1 MMILTLVERWTSR
14 KTPVMSSHTVNM
26 TKMGS
31 HLYHLHLLCHHLL
44 HLLHHHHH
52 LQHPLLICHLA
63 GHVPAVHEEDEP
75 EVLTGE
81 EDVAEEQEAADKA
94 EEEEQ
99 EAADEAEEDEL
110 LVVEESE
117 VVGEEDVAI
126 AEMELALQQKRQS
139 QKRQSHKKV
148 VRQLYMQQFFNFNK
162 IPPSVYR
169 INTEMEGSTHC
180 NRYPS

>member
-1 MMILTLVERWTSR
+1 M
-14 KTPVMSSHTVNM
+14 TPVFSSHTMKM

-31 HLYHLHLLCHHLL
+31 HLYHLHLLRHHQLL

-63 GHVPAVHEEDEP
+63 GHVPAVQEEDKA

-81 EDVAEEQEAADKA
+81 EDGA
-94 EEEEQ
+94 EEQ
-99 EAADEAEEDEL
+99 EAADEAKEDEL
-110 LVVEESE
+110 LVAEESE
-117 VVGEEDVAI
+117 VVGEEDVATV
-126 AEMELALQQKRQS
+126 EMQLAPQHNQS
-139 QKRQSHKKV
+139 LSQRV
-148 VRQLYMQQFFNFNK
+148 VRQLYMQQFFSFNK